1 MAKMYGIL
9 SVIGWIAL
17 VLSVALLIL
26 LPPRKPEDL
35 DE

>member
-1 MAKMYGIL
+1 MARMYGIL

-17 VLSVALLIL
+17 VLSVGLLIL
-26 LPPRKPEDL
+26 LPPRKPKDL